1 MVLAN
6 CNTAKPTLSE
16 PSSTAPESVLPR
28 FTFDFQESDQLMPL
42 LDKAVAEKKLLFV
55 DFYTDWCL
63 PCKMMEKDV
72 FVDKEL
78 GLFFNT
84 HFINFKVNAEKGN
97 GINLAQIFEIKA
109 YPTLLFLNEKGQVLE
124 RKEGAAYH
132 TELKALAESAI
143 AKR

>member
-1 MVLAN
+1 M
-6 CNTAKPTLSE
+6 
-16 PSSTAPESVLPR
+16 
-28 FTFDFQESDQLMPL
+28 
-42 LDKAVAEKKLLFV
+42 LDKAVAENKLVFV

-84 HFINFKVNAEKGN
+84 HFINLKVNAEKGN

-132 TELKALAESAI
+132 TELKAIAESAI